1 MSKLVLGLIL
11 GTILGFVDG
20 LAAWRVPAVRPAIVG
35 IIIGSTVKG
44 LITGVL
50 VGWFAKRFQSLAL
63 GILFGG
69 AVGLFLA
76 FLVAAI
82 PGEHGEHYWFEI
94 MMPGTILGIIVGYA
108 TQKFGRARLSA
119 AGAVAAS

>member
-1 MSKLVLGLIL
+1 MSKPMLGLIL
-11 GTILGFVDG
+11 GAILGIVDG
-20 LAAWRVPAVRPAIVG
+20 LSAWRVPEVRPAIVG

-44 LITGVL
+44 VISGVL
-50 VGWFAKRFQSLAL
+50 IGFFARKFHSLPL

-94 MMPGTILGIIVGYA
+94 MMPGAILGIIIGYA
-108 TQKFGRARLSA
+108 TQKFGRARGALGSPASA
-119 AGAVAAS
+119 S

>member
-1 MSKLVLGLIL
+1 MSKPMLGLIL
-11 GTILGFVDG
+11 GAILGLVDG
-20 LAAWRVPAVRPAIVG
+20 LSAWRVPEVRPAIVG

-44 LITGVL
+44 VLTGILIGF
-50 VGWFAKRFQSLAL
+50 FAKKFRSLPL

-82 PGEHGEHYWFEI
+82 PGENGEHYWFEI
-94 MMPGTILGIIVGYA
+94 MMPGAVLGIIIGYA
-108 TQKFGRARLSA
+108 TQKFGRPRAALGTPASA
-119 AGAVAAS
+119 S